1 MKITTGKQRR
11 PAKVAI
17 YGVEGIGKTTF
28 ASQFPKPLLIDI
40 EHGTGHLD
48 VSRVEVSAW
57 KELMQALEELVRNNQ
72 GFETVVIDS
81 ADWAE
86 DLAARFV
93 LDRDNKKSIEDYGYG
108 KGWVILAETYQTLM
122 DRLTAL
128 SQSMHVVILAHSE
141 IKRMELPDKDGGF
154 DRYEIKLSKQ
164 TKPMIKEWADAL
176 LFANYKM
183 HVVERD
189 GKHKAIGG
197 KERVIY
203 TSHTAAWD
211 AKNRYSLAEELPMKI
226 ESIGSLFDKPTQPAP
241 QQVNTVNREKP
252 VESSDR
258 LSVFEGNEECSLKY
272 LIQLGWLKE
281 GQALSDISENHLKQ
295 ITTRPD
301 SFMKK
306 ATGQTK
312 TERNQ

>member
-1 MKITTGKQRR
+1 
-11 PAKVAI
+11 
-17 YGVEGIGKTTF
+17 
-28 ASQFPKPLLIDI
+28 
-40 EHGTGHLD
+40 
-48 VSRVEVSAW
+48 
-57 KELMQALEELVRNNQ
+57 
-72 GFETVVIDS
+72 
-81 ADWAE
+81 
-86 DLAARFV
+86 
-93 LDRDNKKSIEDYGYG
+93 
-108 KGWVILAETYQTLM
+108 
-122 DRLTAL
+122 
-128 SQSMHVVILAHSE
+128 
-141 IKRMELPDKDGGF
+141 MELPDKDGGF

-189 GKHKAIGG
+189 GKNKAVGG

-211 AKNRYSLAEELPMKI
+211 AKNRYGVPEELPMKV
-226 ESIGSLFDKPTQPAP
+226 ESLGSLFDKPQTAST
-241 QQVNTVNREKP
+241 QQVVPVNQNKT

-258 LSVFEGNEECSLKY
+258 LSVFAGHEDASLKY

-295 ITTRPD
+295 ITARPD
-301 SFMKK
+301 SFLKK